1 MTGLAFSRTLVVEK
15 PAPACDLLASLTGLP
30 KGRIKDCMLKGG
42 VWWHKPGRSATRLR
56 RATSLIKPGEK
67 LEINYDPFL
76 LSIRP
81 GQPQLVAREAR
92 YSVWNKPAGV
102 LAQGT
107 RFADH
112 CSLPRLVRTLLGLS
126 ADAHPV
132 HRLDREAQGL
142 ALLAHDGRAA
152 AQLGDLFRSGAV
164 DKEYRVIVSGIPDW
178 EMQTSDQPLDGR
190 PCRSHFKVL
199 RTDPASATALLAAHI
214 ETGRKHQIRRHL
226 AAMGHAVVGDTLYG
240 PRQSR
245 RQALGLWA
253 TSLALNCPFTSGRL
267 NWNLPSPDFPVVL
280 PEIHRDA
287 PARSKPFL
295 EIQGVL
301 D

>member
-1 MTGLAFSRTLVVEK
+1 MSGAETALFSQTTTVDREGL
-15 PAPACDLLASLTGLP
+15 ACDLLAMLTGLP
-30 KGRIKDCMLKGG
+30 KGRIKDCMIKGG
-42 VWWHKPGRSATRLR
+42 VWRHQPGRSATRLR
-56 RATSLIKPGEK
+56 RATTVVRPGDR
-67 LEINYDPFL
+67 LEINYDPFV
-76 LSIRP
+76 LSMTP

-112 CSLPRLVRTLLGLS
+112 CSLPRLIRALLDLQT
-126 ADAHPV
+126 DAHPV

-142 ALLAHDGRAA
+142 TLLAHDGRAA

-190 PCRSHFKVL
+190 PCRSHFQVL
-199 RTDPASATALLAAHI
+199 QTDPASATALLAAHI

-226 AAMGHAVVGDTLYG
+226 AAMGHAVMGDPLYG
-240 PRQSR
+240 PRR
-245 RQALGLWA
+245 GRHPELLLWA
-253 TSLALNCPFTSGRL
+253 TSLALTCPFTSQPRR
-267 NWNLPSPDFPVVL
+267 WTL
-280 PEIHRDA
+280 PEPCFPHHPAQVPATRA
-287 PARSKPFL
+287 PDPSLALP
-295 EIQGVL
+295 
-301 D
+301 